1 MRGVKVNLRCGVFFL
16 MWIIQ
21 STTVVDVAGTHQGI
35 PPQVVKLWASAF
47 GGEMKSIAAKY
58 SGSQLLQKWV
68 IHNQCQCVT
77 NAVLLTCHWSNTA
90 SPSKIKQKY
99 KEFERS
105 VRVEEIDGLKLVKRL
120 AENMEEMFRKKA
132 EAMKI
137 LRHRGLKRIRFYLK
151 FAYMQR
157 TIFLPASLSTPSPV
171 AFEKRFLSI
180 RTPIYSMR
188 TTPTC
193 RVGFS
198 KALSGK
204 LAWLGLRPR
213 LVKLVNAFCTTNAT
227 PLGYSTLFQA
237 IKICVVMLTDPLF
250 LVLPQYEYFNAVLI
264 NERDEYG
271 NRVELGG
278 EFILQPNDHFNNLSV
293 NLSLSVVQVP
303 TNMYNKGSFFTLMLL
318 PEAVWNFIVIKA
330 KTEALQHSIALLYSA
345 IVNGVYWSEALNRV
359 FVDNFERDPSL
370 IWQYFGSAKGFF
382 RQYPGIKWTPDEHG
396 VIAFDCRNR
405 KWYIQAATS
414 PKDVVI
420 LVDVSGSMK
429 GLRLTIAKQTVSSI
443 LDTLGDDDFF
453 NIIAYNEELRYVEP
467 CLNGTLV
474 QADVTNKD
482 HFREHLD
489 KLFAKGIGMLDRALT
504 EAFELLS
511 DVVLWSNQNNL
522 ELNTAK
528 TLEMTVD
535 FKRSP
540 PALSALTMLDRTIMA
555 VKSHKFLG
563 PTITKELKWDS
574 NISSIIKKTQQRMYF
589 LRQLRKFY
597 LSQELMFNQ
606 TGRGSVC
613 SQAIMLV
620 TDGAVDTY
628 DAVFVKYNW
637 PDRKVRIFPY
647 LIGRES
653 AFADNLK
660 WMACTNKGYFTQIS
674 TLADVQE
681 NVMEYLH
688 VLSRPKVIDQEH
700 DVVWTEAYIDST
712 LPQAQKLEDNQGP
725 VLMTTVAMPVF
736 STKNETMNRGI
747 LLGVVGT
754 DVPVS
759 ELLKTIP
766 KYKLGIHGYA
776 FAITNNG
783 YILTHPDLRPLYEE
797 GKKRRK
803 PNYSSVDLSE
813 VEWEDKDDE
822 LRNAMVNRK
831 TGIFSMEV
839 KKTVDKGKRVLVL
852 HNDYYYTDI
861 KGTPFS
867 LGVALSRGHGKYFFR
882 GSVTVEEG
890 LHDLEH
896 PDVALADEWTYCNTD
911 EHPEHRYLSQI
922 EAIKLYLSGEQPHLK
937 CDKELIQEVLFDA
950 VVTAPIEA
958 YWTSL
963 ALNKSE
969 NSDKGVEIAYLGTRT
984 GLSRIN
990 LFVVPDQLSNQ
1001 DFLTAEDKE
1010 GVFNADHFPL
1020 WYKRAAEQVP
1030 GTFVYSLPFNTGSE
1044 NKSVVLAST
1053 AIQLLDER
1061 KSPIAAA
1068 VGIQMKLEFFQ
1079 RKFWTASRQCAALD
1093 GKCSISCD
1101 NHDINCYLID
1111 NNGFILV
1118 AEDSSL
1124 TGVFFGEAEGAVMS
1138 KLLSMGSF
1146 KRVTLYDYQAI
1157 CRIYAES
1164 SDGSS
1169 SLLDPYFAFFAA
1181 VKWLLT
1187 ELVIFLV
1194 EFNLYSW
1201 WHSDF
1206 TAKAQGDSRTML
1218 VPCDTEYPVFIS
1230 ERTIKE
1236 TTGNVGCDDCN
1247 KSFVIQQIP
1256 SSNLFMVVVD
1266 NKCTCRDFGP
1276 ITMDPIE
1283 IMYILLEK
1291 ISFIASSTRV
1301 LLNLTA
1307 HNESLK
1313 CERLKLQKHRRRPDT
1328 CHPFHPKENSMECGR
1343 ALGLTPS
1350 LTVTFLAFL
1359 VALFPR

>member
-1 MRGVKVNLRCGVFFL
+1 AAGLGR
-16 MWIIQ
+16 
-21 STTVVDVAGTHQGI
+21 TTMSPRKACSALFVLLWVALGTAVVDVVQSHQGI
-35 PPQVVKLWASAF
+35 PPSVVKLWASAF
-47 GGEMKSIAAKY
+47 GGEMKSISAKY
-58 SGSQLLQKWV
+58 SGSQVLQK
-68 IHNQCQCVT
+68 
-77 NAVLLTCHWSNTA
+77 
-90 SPSKIKQKY
+90 KY
-99 KEFERS
+99 KEFEHS

-120 AENMEEMFRKKA
+120 AEDMEEMFHKKA
-132 EAMKI
+132 EAMK
-137 LRHRGLKRIRFYLK
+137 
-151 FAYMQR
+151 
-157 TIFLPASLSTPSPV
+157 
-171 AFEKRFLSI
+171 
-180 RTPIYSMR
+180 
-188 TTPTC
+188 
-193 RVGFS
+193 
-198 KALSGK
+198 
-204 LAWLGLRPR
+204 R
-213 LVKLVNAFCTTNAT
+213 LVEAAEEAHL
-227 PLGYSTLFQA
+227 QHEE
-237 IKICVVMLTDPLF
+237 DPEL
-250 LVLPQYEYFNAVLI
+250 QYEYFNAVLI
-264 NERDEYG
+264 NEVDEEG
-271 NRVELGG
+271 NNVELGG

-303 TNMYNKGSFFTLMLL
+303 TNMYNKD
-318 PEAVWNFIVIKA
+318 
-330 KTEALQHSIALLYSA
+330 SA

-429 GLRLTIAKQTVSSI
+429 GLRLTIARQTVSSI

-453 NIIAYNEELRYVEP
+453 NIIAYNEELHYVEP
-467 CLNGTLV
+467 CLNETLV
-474 QADVTNKD
+474 QADLTNKD

-489 KLFAKGIGMLDRALT
+489 KLFAKGIGMLDVALT

-511 DVVLWSNQNNL
+511 N
-522 ELNTAK
+522 
-528 TLEMTVD
+528 
-535 FKRSP
+535 
-540 PALSALTMLDRTIMA
+540 
-555 VKSHKFLG
+555 
-563 PTITKELKWDS
+563 
-574 NISSIIKKTQQRMYF
+574 
-589 LRQLRKFY
+589 
-597 LSQELMFNQ
+597 FNQ
-606 TGRGSVC
+606 TGRGSGC

-620 TDGAVDTY
+620 TDGAVETY
-628 DAVFVKYNW
+628 DDVFAKYNW
-637 PDRKVRIFPY
+637 PERKVRIFPY

-660 WMACTNKGYFTQIS
+660 WMACANKGYFTQIS

-700 DVVWTEAYIDST
+700 DIVWTEAYIDST

-736 STKNETMNRGI
+736 STKNETRNRGI

-766 KYKLGIHGYA
+766 KWKLGIHGYA

-813 VEWEDKDDE
+813 VEWEDKEDV

-831 TGIFSMEV
+831 TGTFSIEV

-852 HNDYYYTDI
+852 QNDYYYTDI

-867 LGVALSRGHGKYFFR
+867 LGVALSRGHGKYFFS
-882 GSVTVEEG
+882 GSVTEEEG

-911 EHPEHRYLSQI
+911 EHPEHHYLSQI
-922 EAIKLYLSGEQPHLK
+922 EAIKLYLSGTEPFLK
-937 CDKELIQEVLFDA
+937 CKRELVQEVLFDA
-950 VVTAPIEA
+950 VVTAPLEA

-963 ALNKSE
+963 VLNKSE

-990 LFVVPDQLSNQ
+990 LFVVPDQLTNK

-1020 WYKRAAEQVP
+1020 WYKRAAEAVP
-1030 GTFVYSLPFNTGSE
+1030 GTFVYSLPFSTGTFP

-1061 KSPIAAA
+1061 KSPVAAA

-1079 RKFWTASRQCAALD
+1079 RKFWTASRQCTTLD

-1101 NHDINCYLID
+1101 DDDINCYLID

-1118 AEDSSL
+1118 AEDFSL
-1124 TGVFFGEAEGAVMS
+1124 TGVFFGEAEGAVMT

-1157 CRIYAES
+1157 CRVYVES
-1164 SDGSS
+1164 SSS
-1169 SLLDPYFAFFAA
+1169 AHSLLDVSFA
-1181 VKWLLT
+1181 VLL
-1187 ELVIFLV
+1187 L
-1194 EFNLYSW
+1194 EFNFFSW
-1201 WHSDF
+1201 WHFDLS
-1206 TAKAQGDSRTML
+1206 AKAQRASRTTL
-1218 VPCDTEYPVFIS
+1218 VPCDTEYPAFIS

-1236 TTGNVGCDDCN
+1236 TTGNIDCDDCI
-1247 KSFVIQQIP
+1247 KSFIIQQIP
-1256 SSNLFMVVVD
+1256 SSNLFMVV
-1266 NKCTCRDFGP
+1266 
-1276 ITMDPIE
+1276 
-1283 IMYILLEK
+1283 LL
-1291 ISFIASSTRV
+1291 
-1301 LLNLTA
+1301 LLNATE

-1313 CERLKLQKHRRRPDT
+1313 CERLKQQKDRRRPDT
-1328 CHPFHPKENSMECGR
+1328 CHPYHPEENSMECG
-1343 ALGLTPS
+1343 AATGLSASHTATL
-1350 LTVTFLAFL
+1350 LTLL
-1359 VALFPR
+1359 LHLFPR

>member
-1 MRGVKVNLRCGVFFL
+1 MCVYVCFL
-16 MWIIQ
+16 
-21 STTVVDVAGTHQGI
+21 
-35 PPQVVKLWASAF
+35 
-47 GGEMKSIAAKY
+47 
-58 SGSQLLQKWV
+58 
-68 IHNQCQCVT
+68 
-77 NAVLLTCHWSNTA
+77 
-90 SPSKIKQKY
+90 QKY
-99 KEFERS
+99 KEFERA
-105 VRVEEIDGLKLVKRL
+105 VRVEEIDGLRLVKKL
-120 AENMEEMFRKKA
+120 AENMEEMFHKKS
-132 EAMKI
+132 EAMK
-137 LRHRGLKRIRFYLK
+137 
-151 FAYMQR
+151 
-157 TIFLPASLSTPSPV
+157 
-171 AFEKRFLSI
+171 
-180 RTPIYSMR
+180 
-188 TTPTC
+188 
-193 RVGFS
+193 
-198 KALSGK
+198 
-204 LAWLGLRPR
+204 R
-213 LVKLVNAFCTTNAT
+213 LVEAAEEAHL
-227 PLGYSTLFQA
+227 QHED
-237 IKICVVMLTDPLF
+237 DPDL
-250 LVLPQYEYFNAVLI
+250 QYEYFNAVLI
-264 NERDEYG
+264 NEVDEEG
-271 NRVELGG
+271 NSMELGG
-278 EFILQPNDHFNNLSV
+278 DFLLQPNDHFNNLSV

-303 TNMYNKGSFFTLMLL
+303 TNMYNKD
-318 PEAVWNFIVIKA
+318 
-330 KTEALQHSIALLYSA
+330 SA
-345 IVNGVYWSEALNRV
+345 IVNGVYWSEALNKV

-382 RQYPGIKWTPDEHG
+382 RQYPGIKWRPDEHG

-429 GLRLTIAKQTVSSI
+429 GLRLTIARQTVSSI

-453 NIIAYNEELRYVEP
+453 NVIAYNDEVHYVEP

-482 HFREHLD
+482 HFRMNLD
-489 KLFAKGIGMLDRALT
+489 KLLAKGIGMLDVGLT
-504 EAFELLS
+504 EAFE
-511 DVVLWSNQNNL
+511 VLN
-522 ELNTAK
+522 
-528 TLEMTVD
+528 D
-535 FKRSP
+535 
-540 PALSALTMLDRTIMA
+540 
-555 VKSHKFLG
+555 
-563 PTITKELKWDS
+563 
-574 NISSIIKKTQQRMYF
+574 
-589 LRQLRKFY
+589 
-597 LSQELMFNQ
+597 FNQ

-628 DAVFVKYNW
+628 DSVFAKYNW

-660 WMACTNKGYFTQIS
+660 WMACANKGYFTQIS

-688 VLSRPKVIDQEH
+688 VLSRPKVIAQEH
-700 DVVWTEAYIDST
+700 DTVWTEAYIDST
-712 LPQAQKLEDNQGP
+712 VSGHRSPISHMLPQAQKLEDSQGP
-725 VLMTTVAMPVF
+725 ILMTTVAMPVF
-736 STKNETMNRGI
+736 STKNETRNRGI

-797 GKKRRK
+797 SKKRRK

-813 VEWEDKDDE
+813 VEWEDKDDI

-831 TGIFSMEV
+831 TGTFSMEV

-882 GSVTVEEG
+882 GNVTVEEG

-896 PDVALADEWTYCNTD
+896 PDVQLADEWTYCDTD
-911 EHPEHRYLSQI
+911 AHPEHRYLSQI
-922 EAIKLYLSGEQPHLK
+922 EAIKLYLSGREPHLK

-950 VVTAPIEA
+950 VVTAPLEA

-963 ALNKSE
+963 VLNKSE

-990 LFVVPDQLSNQ
+990 LFVVPDQLTNQ

-1030 GTFVYSLPFNTGSE
+1030 GTFVYSLPFNTGKD
-1044 NKSVVLAST
+1044 NNTVVLAST

-1093 GKCSISCD
+1093 GRCSISCD
-1101 NHDINCYLID
+1101 NENINCYLID

-1118 AEDSSL
+1118 AEDYSL
-1124 TGVFFGEAEGAVMS
+1124 TGMFFGEAEGAVMN
-1138 KLLSMGSF
+1138 KLLLMGSF

-1157 CRIYAES
+1157 CRIFAES
-1164 SDGSS
+1164 SDGSRA
-1169 SLLDPYFAFFAA
+1169 LLDPYFAIFAA

-1187 ELVIFLV
+1187 ELVIFML

-1201 WHSDF
+1201 WYSDL
-1206 TAKAQGDSRTML
+1206 TAKAQRGDRTML
-1218 VPCDTEYPVFIS
+1218 VPCDTEYPAFVS

-1236 TTGNVGCDDCN
+1236 TTGNIDCEGCI

-1266 NKCTCRDFGP
+1266 NKCDCSEAAP

-1283 IMYILLEK
+1283 IMYI
-1291 ISFIASSTRV
+1291 
-1301 LLNLTA
+1301 
-1307 HNESLK
+1307 ESLK
-1313 CERLKLQKHRRRPDT
+1313 CERLKFQKDRRRPDS
-1328 CHPFHPKENSMECGR
+1328 CHPFHPEENSMECGG
-1343 ALGLTPS
+1343 ALNLSPS
-1350 LTVTFLAFL
+1350 LMATLL
-1359 VALFPR
+1359 CLLLALFPR

>member
-1 MRGVKVNLRCGVFFL
+1 MLGDVSSVLSRASCVFLFL
-16 MWIIQ
+16 LWITLGID
-21 STTVVDVAGTHQGI
+21 VVDVDGSHQGI
-35 PPQVVKLWASAF
+35 PLSVVKLWASAF
-47 GGEMKSIAAKY
+47 GGEIKSISAKY
-58 SGSQLLQKWV
+58 SGSQLLQK
-68 IHNQCQCVT
+68 
-77 NAVLLTCHWSNTA
+77 
-90 SPSKIKQKY
+90 KY
-99 KEFERS
+99 KEYERS
-105 VRVEEIDGLKLVKRL
+105 VHVEEIDGLKLVKKL
-120 AENMEEMFRKKA
+120 AENMEEMFHKKA
-132 EAMKI
+132 DAMK
-137 LRHRGLKRIRFYLK
+137 
-151 FAYMQR
+151 
-157 TIFLPASLSTPSPV
+157 
-171 AFEKRFLSI
+171 
-180 RTPIYSMR
+180 
-188 TTPTC
+188 
-193 RVGFS
+193 
-198 KALSGK
+198 
-204 LAWLGLRPR
+204 R
-213 LVKLVNAFCTTNAT
+213 LVEAAEEAHL
-227 PLGYSTLFQA
+227 QHEE
-237 IKICVVMLTDPLF
+237 DPDL
-250 LVLPQYEYFNAVLI
+250 QYEYFNAVLI
-264 NERDEYG
+264 NEVDDEG
-271 NRVELGG
+271 NSVELGG

-303 TNMYNKGSFFTLMLL
+303 TNMYNKD
-318 PEAVWNFIVIKA
+318 
-330 KTEALQHSIALLYSA
+330 SA
-345 IVNGVYWSEALNRV
+345 IVNGVYWSEALNKV

-429 GLRLTIAKQTVSSI
+429 GLRLTIARQTVSSI

-453 NIIAYNEELRYVEP
+453 NIIAYNEELQYVEP
-467 CLNGTLV
+467 CLNETLV
-474 QADVTNKD
+474 QADVTNKN
-482 HFREHLD
+482 HFREHLN
-489 KLFAKGIGMLDRALT
+489 KLFAKGIGMLDMALT
-504 EAFELLS
+504 EAFELLN
-511 DVVLWSNQNNL
+511 D
-522 ELNTAK
+522 
-528 TLEMTVD
+528 
-535 FKRSP
+535 
-540 PALSALTMLDRTIMA
+540 
-555 VKSHKFLG
+555 
-563 PTITKELKWDS
+563 
-574 NISSIIKKTQQRMYF
+574 
-589 LRQLRKFY
+589 
-597 LSQELMFNQ
+597 FNQ

-628 DAVFVKYNW
+628 DAVFAKYNW

-660 WMACTNKGYFTQIS
+660 WMACANKGYFTQIS

-700 DVVWTEAYIDST
+700 DTVWTEAYIDNT
-712 LPQAQKLEDNQGP
+712 LPQAQQLEDNQGP

-736 STKNETMNRGI
+736 STKNETRNQGI

-759 ELLKTIP
+759 ELLKAIP
-766 KYKLGIHGYA
+766 KWKLGIHGYA

-783 YILTHPDLRPLYEE
+783 YILTHPDMRPLYEE
-797 GKKRRK
+797 GKKRKK

-813 VEWEDKDDE
+813 VEWEDKE
-822 LRNAMVNRK
+822 HVLRNAMVNRK
-831 TGIFSMEV
+831 TGTFSMEV
-839 KKTVDKGKRVLVL
+839 KKTIDKGRRVLVL

-861 KGTPFS
+861 EETPFS

-882 GSVTVEEG
+882 GSVTIEEG

-911 EHPEHRYLSQI
+911 EHPEHRYLSQT
-922 EAIKLYLSGEQPHLK
+922 EAIKLYLSGDEPHLK
-937 CDKELIQEVLFDA
+937 CDKELVQEVLFDA
-950 VVTAPIEA
+950 VVTAPLEA

-990 LFVVPDQLSNQ
+990 LFVVPDQLTNQ

-1010 GVFNADHFPL
+1010 GVFTADHFPL
-1020 WYKRAAEQVP
+1020 WYKRAAEQIP
-1030 GTFVYSLPFNTGSE
+1030 GTFVYSLSIHPGNE

-1101 NHDINCYLID
+1101 NEDIGCYLID

-1118 AEDSSL
+1118 AEETSL
-1124 TGVFFGEAEGAVMS
+1124 TGMFFGEVEGAVMNR
-1138 KLLSMGSF
+1138 LLDMDSF
-1146 KRVTLYDYQAI
+1146 KRVTLYNFQAT
-1157 CRIYAES
+1157 CRIEAES
-1164 SDGSS
+1164 SASAH
-1169 SLLDPYFAFFAA
+1169 SLLDPYFAVYAA

-1201 WHSDF
+1201 WYSDL
-1206 TAKAQGDSRTML
+1206 TAKAQRLGKTML
-1218 VPCDTEYPVFIS
+1218 VPCDTEYPAFIS

-1236 TTGNVGCDDCN
+1236 TTGNIDCAECI

-1266 NKCTCRDFGP
+1266 NKCDCRDAGP
-1276 ITMDPIE
+1276 VTMDPIE
-1283 IMYILLEK
+1283 IMY
-1291 ISFIASSTRV
+1291 
-1301 LLNLTA
+1301 
-1307 HNESLK
+1307 NESLK
-1313 CERLKLQKHRRRPDT
+1313 CDRLRFQKDRRRPDT
-1328 CHPFHPKENSMECGR
+1328 CHPFHPEENSMQCG
-1343 ALGLTPS
+1343 GVHNLTPS
-1350 LTVTFLAFL
+1350 LTATLLAL
-1359 VALFPR
+1359 LAALFPR

>member
-1 MRGVKVNLRCGVFFL
+1 MKMFGDISSIVSHACCVFLFL
-16 MWIIQ
+16 LWI
-21 STTVVDVAGTHQGI
+21 TLGTAVVDVVGSHQGI
-35 PPQVVKLWASAF
+35 PLSVVKLWASAF
-47 GGEMKSIAAKY
+47 GGEIKSISAKY
-58 SGSQLLQKWV
+58 SGSQLLQK
-68 IHNQCQCVT
+68 
-77 NAVLLTCHWSNTA
+77 
-90 SPSKIKQKY
+90 KY

-105 VRVEEIDGLKLVKRL
+105 VHVEEIDGLKLVKKL
-120 AENMEEMFRKKA
+120 AENLEEMFHKKA
-132 EAMKI
+132 EAMK
-137 LRHRGLKRIRFYLK
+137 
-151 FAYMQR
+151 
-157 TIFLPASLSTPSPV
+157 
-171 AFEKRFLSI
+171 
-180 RTPIYSMR
+180 
-188 TTPTC
+188 
-193 RVGFS
+193 
-198 KALSGK
+198 
-204 LAWLGLRPR
+204 R
-213 LVKLVNAFCTTNAT
+213 LVEAAEEAHL
-227 PLGYSTLFQA
+227 QHEE
-237 IKICVVMLTDPLF
+237 DPDL
-250 LVLPQYEYFNAVLI
+250 QYEYFNAVLI
-264 NERDEYG
+264 NEVDEEG
-271 NRVELGG
+271 NSMELGG
-278 EFILQPNDHFNNLSV
+278 DFILQPNDHFNNLSV

-303 TNMYNKGSFFTLMLL
+303 TNMYNKD
-318 PEAVWNFIVIKA
+318 
-330 KTEALQHSIALLYSA
+330 SA
-345 IVNGVYWSEALNRV
+345 IVNGVYWSEALNKV

-429 GLRLTIAKQTVSSI
+429 GLRLTIARQTVSSI

-453 NIIAYNEELRYVEP
+453 NIIAYNEELHYVEP
-467 CLNGTLV
+467 CLNETLV
-474 QADVTNKD
+474 QADVANKD
-482 HFREHLD
+482 HFREHLN
-489 KLFAKGIGMLDRALT
+489 KLFAKGIGMLDLALT
-504 EAFELLS
+504 EAFELLN
-511 DVVLWSNQNNL
+511 D
-522 ELNTAK
+522 
-528 TLEMTVD
+528 
-535 FKRSP
+535 
-540 PALSALTMLDRTIMA
+540 
-555 VKSHKFLG
+555 
-563 PTITKELKWDS
+563 
-574 NISSIIKKTQQRMYF
+574 
-589 LRQLRKFY
+589 
-597 LSQELMFNQ
+597 FNQ

-628 DAVFVKYNW
+628 DAVFAKYNW

-660 WMACTNKGYFTQIS
+660 WMACANKGYFTQIS

-700 DVVWTEAYIDST
+700 DTVWTEAYVDNTMKDSG
-712 LPQAQKLEDNQGP
+712 GP
-725 VLMTTVAMPVF
+725 VMMTTVAMPVF
-736 STKNETMNRGI
+736 STKNETRNKGI

-759 ELLKTIP
+759 EILKAIP
-766 KYKLGIHGYA
+766 KWKLGIHGYA

-797 GKKRRK
+797 GKKRKK

-813 VEWEDKDDE
+813 VEWEDKEDM

-831 TGIFSMEV
+831 TGTFSMEV
-839 KKTVDKGKRVLVL
+839 KKTIDKGRRVLVL

-882 GSVTVEEG
+882 GSVTIEEG

-911 EHPEHRYLSQI
+911 EHPEHRYLSQT
-922 EAIKLYLSGEQPHLK
+922 EAIKLYLSGREPHLK
-937 CDKELIQEVLFDA
+937 CDKELIEEVLFDA
-950 VVTAPIEA
+950 VVTAPLEA

-969 NSDKGVEIAYLGTRT
+969 NSDKGVEIAYLGTRS

-990 LFVVPDQLSNQ
+990 LFVVPDQLNSP

-1010 GVFNADHFPL
+1010 GVFTADHFPL

-1030 GTFVYSLPFNTGSE
+1030 GTFVYSLPFNAGNE

-1101 NHDINCYLID
+1101 NDDINCYLVD

-1118 AEDSSL
+1118 AEDNSL
-1124 TGVFFGEAEGAVMS
+1124 TGMFFGEVEGSVMS
-1138 KLLSMGSF
+1138 RLLSMDSF

-1164 SDGSS
+1164 SDSAH
-1169 SLLDPYFAFFAA
+1169 SLLSPYFAVFAA

-1187 ELVIFLV
+1187 ELVIYLV

-1201 WHSDF
+1201 WYSDL
-1206 TAKAQGDSRTML
+1206 TAKAQRGGRTML
-1218 VPCDTEYPVFIS
+1218 VPCDTEYPAFVS

-1236 TTGNVGCDDCN
+1236 TTGNIDCDGCI

-1266 NKCTCRDFGP
+1266 NKCDCQEAGP
-1276 ITMDPIE
+1276 ITMEPIE
-1283 IMYILLEK
+1283 IMY
-1291 ISFIASSTRV
+1291 
-1301 LLNLTA
+1301 
-1307 HNESLK
+1307 NESLK
-1313 CERLKLQKHRRRPDT
+1313 CDRLRFQKDRRRPDT
-1328 CHPFHPKENSMECGR
+1328 CHPFHPDENSMECGG
-1343 ALGLTPS
+1343 AHSLTPS
-1350 LTVTFLAFL
+1350 LMATLLAL
-1359 VALFPR
+1359 LAALYPR